1 MTRRVHEHAR
11 VVAHQPRTPEGERL
25 MNVVRLPHPSRPA
38 KLVLPQLAQQID
50 DLSSSSGEG
59 PLPPTRG
66 RRTP

>member
-1 MTRRVHEHAR
+1 
-11 VVAHQPRTPEGERL
+11 